1 MWFWFNKLIKRIL
14 DIVMSIILIIILSP
28 IFLICIIGVKFDS
41 KGPVF
46 FKQARLT
53 LKGRIFYMFKFRS
66 MYINSEQIGTGL
78 FNYENDP
85 RVTKLG
91 RLLRNL
97 SLDEL
102 PQLFNVLCGD
112 MSLVGPRPCV
122 SYELGDFETLNHRYK
137 KRFEINAGITGL
149 AQIQGR
155 NELPWDQKVL
165 YDGDYIERFKKWGV
179 LLDIK
184 ILFLTVYCIFKK
196 KSIFEDKVDENISDI
211 ESAKIANEEIIRK
224 AHEK

>member
-1 MWFWFNKLIKRIL
+1 MWFWFNKLIKRII